1 MWYGMEWCMK
11 WSVEWDVTNYTTCFA
26 TSYHHILHITA
37 AQLYDTAT
45 LPVESYAICG
55 GAMWWD
61 GAWCGLWCNEQH
73 ATCGAQFYITATL
86 HHVQCGAVEWDVVS
100 NMWDVVW
107 CVFVIW
113 NCACGMLCC
122 ARCVMWNVRC
132 GVTAPWFATSEKWCD
147 VSCFSDVEWMWGG
160 MECVAM
166 WCGMWLWCTICS
178 PMWNVLPL
186 CDVECVVMQLWWCV
200 MQNVLWCVTCN
211 VVQCRM
217 WDYMELVCSVLV

>member
-1 MWYGMEWCMK
+1 MEWCMK

-73 ATCGAQFYITATL
+73 ARCGAQFYITATL

-122 ARCVMWNVRC
+122 ARCVMWNVELLHHDLPHLRNGVMCHVFLMWNGC
-132 GVTAPWFATSEKWCD
+132 GVACNVLPCD
-147 VSCFSDVEWMWGG
+147 VECGFDVQY
-160 MECVAM
+160 VR
-166 WCGMWLWCTICS
+166 CS

-186 CDVECVVMQLWWCV
+186 CDVECVVMQLWWRV